1 MDLKTLTNMFP
12 SHKLV
17 MGEQFAQENVSALKV
32 KSVLRWSDTIFVNCD
47 FSEAQFHL
55 LVLSGAIFFKCDF
68 AGATFTACD
77 IDGTEFLSCNLTC
90 TDFRGSC
97 VRDTSFSDC
106 VIGGM
111 FGPNDFESC
120 SFIHPRYSR
129 HIPIVSSVPYY
140 TVSTPT
146 KPVVVFCTPNVW
158 RVHGEGLR
166 LNVMPEDLPHVD
178 EPYRSAVTCV
188 LRMEQA
194 VGAHAVKQ
202 ALGDVRSNGADT
214 VSIETDA

>member
-55 LVLSGAIFFKCDF
+55 LVMSGAIFFKCDF

-77 IDGTEFLSCNLTC
+77 IDGTEFLSCNMTC

-97 VRDTSFSDC
+97 VQDSSFTDC
-106 VIGGM
+106 IIGGM
-111 FGPNDFESC
+111 VGPTDFESC
-120 SFIHPRYSR
+120 SFLNPRYSR

-140 TVSTPT
+140 AVSTPT

-166 LNVMPEDLPHVD
+166 LNVTPEDLPHVD

-194 VGAHAVKQ
+194 VGAQAVKQ
-202 ALGDVRSNGADT
+202 ALGDFQPKDADA
-214 VSIETDA
+214 VSTSSES